1 MRNGTARD
9 PRAATT
15 APEENGPID
24 CATLRAVFVPAFA
37 AVRSLR
43 PTIPAR
49 YAWRVGTSIWERAI
63 RARYAP
69 RAGRKPGARGT
80 AIRRRFEGMWVN
92 TIVSRSPNRSP
103 RRAAARKERAVSTPA
118 AENTSPRVAIGTPY

>member
-1 MRNGTARD
+1 MRKGTARD

-37 AVRSLR
+37 AVRSAR

-63 RARYAP
+63 RARYAAT
-69 RAGRKPGARGT
+69 AGGEPGAGGT
-80 AIRRRFEGMWVN
+80 AVKGTLDGEWVK
-92 TIVSRSPNRSP
+92 TIVSRRPKRPP
-103 RRAAARKERAVSTPA
+103 RRR
-118 AENTSPRVAIGTPY
+118 PRGRDP